1 MHKKYFQVRKMCQNT
16 LEAEFDIIRKTKIK
30 AKQNIILKCFTL
42 LSKLFAIIIDHTFER
57 GHGYDLQRT

>member
-1 MHKKYFQVRKMCQNT
+1 MCQNT